1 MNCQNEKFC
10 MSRVNEV
17 LSIKTMALQDID
29 FYQNQIAQD
38 LKKYKGIHGLQKSK
52 SLLGAIMYQFA
63 EYRLACYIYAFSTF
77 LDIMLQTRFVNLELS
92 NTIEKMRNLAKRYEE
107 LFLACRSQIA
117 VYQRSSIEAQI
128 VGNIGI
134 ATKNI
139 GKTIASIP
147 VIKEGPVDELL
158 ISAGESIGK
167 HNQESVRAQIK
178 TFEFFE
184 SNPMSIFIDN
194 VQTINLLYTS
204 ENAMITDGMDLYVLQ
219 QA

>member
-1 MNCQNEKFC
+1 MY
-10 MSRVNEV
+10 EV
-17 LSIKTMALQDID
+17 LIS
-29 FYQNQIAQD
+29 
-38 LKKYKGIHGLQKSK
+38 
-52 SLLGAIMYQFA
+52 
-63 EYRLACYIYAFSTF
+63 
-77 LDIMLQTRFVNLELS
+77 DIMLQTRFVNLELS